1 MAFSLGQFH
10 RVASTEPAFRLP
22 GHTHS
27 PRAASLH
34 RRQRP
39 PGAAAW
45 LSWSAR
51 PASTHECSQTN
62 PISFLR
68 RAGQFILWKIS
79 LQQLDGL
86 TWKGKASFVFK
97 ASYGGRDMFSDA
109 VSCDYKPGRPRR
121 RVAEFRRS
129 KKQHPPLPTAA
140 VALQAKYVFK
150 DSKGSDAVGVELF
163 NGTPGDAASLV
174 GKLDIDLREFR
185 KANASSDAWMRVRP
199 RSDVV
204 FGRSRHRRPPRS
216 PVAGTAAKVKLGIT
230 CTVCA
235 VRGRVPP
242 TIPRRRFRAAALK
255 TKALSPRR
263 RTTTTSRRAAWTPR
277 ARRARASSAYAS
289 SGRGGAACEPSAGF
303 SAGRR
308 KTRHL

>member
-1 MAFSLGQFH
+1 M
-10 RVASTEPAFRLP
+10 
-22 GHTHS
+22 
-27 PRAASLH
+27 
-34 RRQRP
+34 
-39 PGAAAW
+39 
-45 LSWSAR
+45 
-51 PASTHECSQTN
+51 
-62 PISFLR
+62 
-68 RAGQFILWKIS
+68 
-79 LQQLDGL
+79 

-204 FGRSRHRRPPRS
+204 AAAPDTAVPRAAPS
-216 PVAGTAAKVKLGIT
+216 PA
-230 CTVCA
+230 
-235 VRGRVPP
+235 R
-242 TIPRRRFRAAALK
+242 PRRSSSASRAPSARSAAA
-255 TKALSPRR
+255 SPRR
-263 RTTTTSRRAAWTPR
+263 FAPPVSRRSPQNEAAFPPPQDDDDEQ
-277 ARRARASSAYAS
+277 ASCMDAP
-289 SGRGGAACEPSAGF
+289 GQEGKGEQCICQ
-303 SAGRR
+303 
-308 KTRHL
+308 

>member
-1 MAFSLGQFH
+1 M
-10 RVASTEPAFRLP
+10 
-22 GHTHS
+22 
-27 PRAASLH
+27 
-34 RRQRP
+34 
-39 PGAAAW
+39 
-45 LSWSAR
+45 
-51 PASTHECSQTN
+51 
-62 PISFLR
+62 
-68 RAGQFILWKIS
+68 
-79 LQQLDGL
+79 

-204 FGRSRHRRPPRS
+204 AAAPDTAVPRAAPSPARPRRSSSASRAPSARS
-216 PVAGTAAKVKLGIT
+216 AA
-230 CTVCA
+230 A
-235 VRGRVPP
+235 SS
-242 TIPRRRFRAAALK
+242 RRFRAAGFAPQPSK
-255 TKALSPRR
+255 R
-263 RTTTTSRRAAWTPR
+263 SRFPPA
-277 ARRARASSAYAS
+277 
-289 SGRGGAACEPSAGF
+289 
-303 SAGRR
+303 AGRR
-308 KTRHL
+308 RRAGELHGRPGPGGQGRAVHMPVVGAAALRGNWALAFRRANVRLVIFSRACREPRGPARRERAADKLPFGCSSMVIVVITD

>member
-1 MAFSLGQFH
+1 
-10 RVASTEPAFRLP
+10 
-22 GHTHS
+22 
-27 PRAASLH
+27 
-34 RRQRP
+34 
-39 PGAAAW
+39 
-45 LSWSAR
+45 
-51 PASTHECSQTN
+51 
-62 PISFLR
+62 
-68 RAGQFILWKIS
+68 
-79 LQQLDGL
+79 
-86 TWKGKASFVFK
+86 
-97 ASYGGRDMFSDA
+97 MFSDA

-129 KKQHPPLPTAA
+129 KKQHPPSPTAA

-204 FGRSRHRRPPRS
+204 AAAPDTAVPRAAPSPARPRRSSSASRAPSARSAAAPP
-216 PVAGTAAKVKLGIT
+216 PA
-230 CTVCA
+230 
-235 VRGRVPP
+235 
-242 TIPRRRFRAAALK
+242 IPRRRFRAAAPK
-255 TKALSPRR
+255 TKSLSPRR

-289 SGRGGAACEPSAGF
+289 SGRGGAACELGAGF

-308 KTRHL
+308 KTRHR